1 MEKWNAYTRDGKLT
15 DKILIRGEAISE
27 GLYFMACGV
36 LVRHVDGSY
45 LCMRRAKTKASFGGY
60 LEATAHGAALMGE
73 DKYRCAKRELEEE
86 TGIKCETLQEL
97 GCDIDDESQCIFYG
111 FACVAD
117 CDKNSV
123 KLQEGETEGYVW
135 MSEAEFIEFVNSGR
149 MIPTQY
155 VRYEKYFRE
164 LGYIK

>member
-1 MEKWNAYTRDGKLT
+1 MEKWNAYTRDGQLT
-15 DKILIRGEAISE
+15 DKILIRGEAIPE

-36 LVRHVDGSY
+36 LVRHVDG
-45 LCMRRAKTKASFGGY
+45 
-60 LEATAHGAALMGE
+60 
-73 DKYRCAKRELEEE
+73 
-86 TGIKCETLQEL
+86 
-97 GCDIDDESQCIFYG
+97 SQCIFYG